1 MRTSLLAAGTAL
13 ALLVPVPGHAAQAAL
28 TTYDVISLEIAY
40 TTVMARYYKPVG
52 AATLLG
58 GAHDGILAY
67 LRGRGIAAPAIPAVS
82 AHPDRWRAESEID
95 RDVALA
101 VARYGTRVRTTDL
114 VQSTIAGELAAL
126 HDPYTVLLT
135 TNAYKK
141 FVGFLDG
148 TKHGGI
154 GAELDVDPRT
164 HAVRVVDV
172 FSGGPAERAGLQ
184 AGDVITAIDDAP
196 PASHTPDGVALQLRG
211 APGTAVRITFL
222 RDGAS
227 RPPLTL
233 VRADV
238 AAPDVLARA
247 LPDGIGY
254 VRVRSFGAQA
264 AQQFDGAL
272 TALRG
277 AGVHA
282 YVLDLRADGGGY
294 RDAAIA
300 IASHL
305 VDGTIVTTRERG
317 AAPHAFTAAPAVKL
331 GAPFALLVDRDT
343 ASASE
348 IVAGAVQDARA
359 GTLVGE
365 KTFGKGLVQELFPM
379 PGGAAIKVTTASY
392 VTPHGRDID
401 RVGITPDVTVPE
413 PDGAAVGQ
421 PGRDPQLD
429 RALELLGATPPSAT
443 K

>member
-1 MRTSLLAAGTAL
+1 MRTTLIALVTAL
-13 ALLVPVPGHAAQAAL
+13 APLVPVSAHAAQATL
-28 TTYDVISLEIAY
+28 STYDVISLEIAY
-40 TTVMARYYKPVG
+40 TTVMARYYKPVAG
-52 AATLLG
+52 ATLLA
-58 GAHDGILAY
+58 GAHDGIVAY
-67 LRGRGIAAPAIPAVS
+67 LRTRGVAQPAIPAVS

-101 VARYGTRVRTTDL
+101 VARYGTRVQTADL

-126 HDPYTVLLT
+126 HDPYTVLFT
-135 TNAYKK
+135 TAAYKK

-148 TKHGGI
+148 TKQGGI
-154 GAELDVDPRT
+154 GAELDIDPRT
-164 HAVRVVDV
+164 RAVRVVDV
-172 FSGGPAERAGLQ
+172 FADSPAQRAGLQ
-184 AGDVITAIDDAP
+184 SGDVITAIDGAP
-196 PASHTPDGVALQLRG
+196 PAAQTPDGVARQLRG
-211 APGTAVRITFL
+211 APGTAVRVTFL
-222 RDGAS
+222 RGGAKQ
-227 RPPLTL
+227 PPLTL
-233 VRADV
+233 VRASV

-247 LPDGIGY
+247 LPDGVGY

-264 AQQFDGAL
+264 AQQFDAAL
-272 TALRG
+272 TALRR

-282 YVLDLRADGGGY
+282 YVVDLRADGGGY

-305 VDGTIVTTRERG
+305 VVGTIVTTRERG
-317 AAPHAFTAAPAVKL
+317 AAPQAFTAKPAAKL
-331 GAPFALLVDRDT
+331 GAPLALLVNRDT

-392 VTPHGRDID
+392 VTPRGRDID
-401 RVGITPDVTVPE
+401 GVGITPDVPVVE
-413 PDGAAVGQ
+413 PDGASLGQ

-429 RALELLGATPPSAT
+429 RALELLDATPPPPT